1 MGGSIRETGK
11 VDMTVAV
18 VEEREQTGSQ
28 SGPYQRYRKTLL
40 SPERVR
46 ELSTLR
52 PRRVVLDAVG
62 CWVLIVASW
71 AMVAWKPTWWTVL
84 AAFCIVGTRYYALFI
99 IGHDG
104 MHRRLFSRIRTNDL
118 FADLFIYGPVG
129 VVTRINNR
137 NHFDHHQHL
146 ATDLDP
152 DRHKHGC
159 FNKANALGLVSF
171 LTGFASVFKSL
182 AHVFLFAKR
191 TENDGSEP
199 YTLRDVAILV
209 GWQVLLIG
217 GLTWTIGWWTYP
229 ALWLAPVY
237 VFAFLGDNFRS
248 FAEHSHAEP
257 DHEADEH
264 RLITYLSNPIE
275 RLVVAPMNMNYH
287 ATHHLWPSI
296 PYYNLPKADGEIR
309 AMPEAQGLEWRT
321 SYFGY
326 LLRYYLALPLH
337 DCVLRSGGKRMP
349 ESYGEG
355 IHGARER
362 GNAYG
367 DGGDEGRG

>member
-1 MGGSIRETGK
+1 
-11 VDMTVAV
+11 MTVAV
-18 VEEREQTGSQ
+18 IEEREELASQ
-28 SGPYQRYRKTLL
+28 AGPYQRYRRTLL

-52 PRRVVLDAVG
+52 PWRVVLHTSW
-62 CWVLIVASW
+62 CWLWIVAAW
-71 AMVAWKPTWWTVL
+71 ALVAWKPTWWTAL
-84 AAFCIVGTRYYALFI
+84 AAFCVVGSRYYALFI

-104 MHRRLFSRIRTNDL
+104 MHRRLFGRIRTNDL
-118 FADLFIYGPVG
+118 FADLLIYGPVG
-129 VVTRINNR
+129 VITRINNR

-159 FNKANALGLVSF
+159 FNKASALGLVSF
-171 LTGFASVFKSL
+171 LTGLSSVFKSL
-182 AHVFLFAKR
+182 AHVFLFQKR
-191 TENDGSEP
+191 SGGGEL

-209 GWQVLLIG
+209 GWQALLIG
-217 GLTWTIGWWTYP
+217 GLSWTIGWWAYL

-275 RLVVAPMNMNYH
+275 RLLVAPMNMNFH
-287 ATHHLWPSI
+287 AAHHLWPSI
-296 PYYNLPKADGEIR
+296 PYYNLPLADREIR
-309 AMPEAQGLEWRT
+309 AMREAQGLEWRT

-337 DCVLRSGGKRMP
+337 DCVLRSAGARP
-349 ESYGEG
+349 ISYGEG
-355 IHGARER
+355 S
-362 GNAYG
+362 NDDVYSG
-367 DGGDEGRG
+367 DGDEGRG